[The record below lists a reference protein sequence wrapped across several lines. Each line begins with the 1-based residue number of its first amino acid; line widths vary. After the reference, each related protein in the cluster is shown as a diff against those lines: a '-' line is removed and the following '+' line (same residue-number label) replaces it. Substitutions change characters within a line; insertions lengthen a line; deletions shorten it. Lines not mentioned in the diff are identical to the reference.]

1 MSNLGIL
8 LKNNF
13 KCALGALQG
22 KKTRKKQGVMIFLC
36 ILGYLA
42 IGAVFA
48 LQIFELFE
56 TMGSI
61 GLGQI
66 PLFNSFQIVLMLLVI
81 LSFQSVSEKTQTN
94 DSDLL
99 LAMPIKKVDIVLSK
113 TFSKYLLNLILISMI
128 IIPTIILYC
137 VYIEIKASVILWC
150 LLLLAVLPL
159 LGVGINYLLN
169 FLIAKLFNKTKFS
182 SLLKTLLI
190 VLIFGGYM
198 ALYIYSSTIMGLQ
211 DVTTIDGFLNTN
223 FFVGWCV
230 RVIYSNNY
238 LNLLYIMLITLS
250 TFILGVWAYTSIFGK
265 TYLAY
270 SASKT
275 KIKYS
280 SPSPMNGLV
289 KKELKT
295 YLTTPIFLVNTII
308 GPIIMIILAIFCL
321 AIGKTKILET
331 LEADSTTM
339 LSIITLVSLMMCAMT
354 QISCCTISLEGR
366 NIWILKSTPVNTNK
380 ILFAKSLINIIVFL
394 PIHII
399 TTIAFLILFGA
410 SLFECAMM
418 LLLPIL
424 LNLIVAF
431 GGTMFN
437 LLIPKLEWESE
448 VQVVKQSMSLLV
460 SMFLSV
466 ILSLVPLILVLVE
479 MSISTTAIITLAIYV
494 SVLIALSILLFTRG
508 KKRFEKLEC

>member
-1 MSNLGIL
+1 MSNLGVL

-22 KKTRKKQGVMIFLC
+22 KKSRKKQWVMIFLC
-36 ILGYLA
+36 IIGYLA

-48 LQIFELFE
+48 LQIFDLFE
-56 TMGSI
+56 TMGAI

-66 PLFNSFQIVLMLLVI
+66 PLFNSFQIVLMILVI
-81 LSFQSVSEKTQTN
+81 LSFQSVSEKSKTN

-99 LAMPIKKVDIVLSK
+99 LSMPIKKVDIVLSK

-128 IIPTIILYC
+128 IIPTIVLYC

-150 LLLLAVLPL
+150 LLLLIVLPL
-159 LGVGINYLLN
+159 LGVGINYILN
-169 FLIAKLFNKTKFS
+169 FLITRLFNKTKFS

-190 VLIFGGYM
+190 MLIFGGYM
-198 ALYIYSSTIMGLQ
+198 ALYIYSSTVMGLQ
-211 DVTTIDGFLNTN
+211 DITTIEGFLNTN

-230 RVIYSNNY
+230 RIIYSNNY
-238 LNLLYIMLITLS
+238 LNLLYVMLITVGV
-250 TFILGVWAYTSIFGK
+250 FILGIWAYVSIFGK

-270 SASKT
+270 SASKS

-280 SPSPMNGLV
+280 SPSLMNGLV

-308 GPIIMIILAIFCL
+308 GPIVMIILAIFCL
-321 AIGKTKILET
+321 VIGKARILET
-331 LEADSTTM
+331 LEADSTTI
-339 LSIITLVSLMMCAMT
+339 LSIITLVSMMMCAMT

-366 NIWILKSTPVNTNK
+366 NIWILKSTPVSTNK
-380 ILFAKSLINIIVFL
+380 ILFAKSLLNVIVFL
-394 PIHII
+394 PMHII
-399 TTIAFLILFGA
+399 TTIAFLLLFGGSA
-410 SLFECAMM
+410 FEWIMM
-418 LLLPIL
+418 LSLPII

-437 LLIPKLEWESE
+437 LLMPKLEWDSE
-448 VQVVKQSMSLLV
+448 TQVVKQSMSLVV
-460 SMFLSV
+460 SMFLSI
-466 ILSLVPLILVLVE
+466 ILSLVPLILTLVE
-479 MSISTTAIITLAIYV
+479 LSISTTAIITLAIYV
-494 SVLIALSILLFTRG
+494 AVLILVSILLFTRG